1 MSHLNRSPS
10 TTFVLLLLSL
20 LLGVGL
26 PVGVAGAAVGAEDPR
41 PLDAGALDGF
51 LQDQIDSGLPGVA
64 VAITQGD
71 RVLFVRGYGHDSAG
85 ARIGE
90 ETPFRI
96 ASLSKSFTALAVMQ
110 LVEDG
115 RLRLDD
121 PVAKQL
127 IEFGPDD
134 ARADEITV
142 QQLLNQTSGM
152 ADRAFP
158 EISGPQPSNL
168 AEAVHRLDSAHLV
181 ADPGTQWNYHNPNY
195 QVAAR
200 LVEVASGLPFE
211 EYLRRQVF
219 EPLGMHHSTT
229 TNTDDQPVAGLA
241 DGYTFAYGQPI
252 STEAPGYFVAGSGG
266 VVTTASDMAKWLVM
280 QNSGGETT
288 SGEQLLSAE
297 GIETMHTPS
306 EPGGYALGWDTDGP
320 TDDPTE
326 VSHGGTEY
334 TFSAHEA
341 LLPNSEYGIALLFN
355 HTSALGL
362 EQTAVIAG
370 VTDII
375 QGHEPKPG
383 PTVSSRTIDWVLAAL
398 TLIALAL
405 GIRGF
410 MRARRWVRRRTGVA
424 VWRTWLRLLPH
435 AALVGVATFFPAF
448 AGFLFGGRDITWLS
462 AVYGWGALVVLV
474 AVTGIASL
482 TTAVAR
488 AAHLY
493 AFRRRDR
500 VDAPLTGQL
509 ADV

>member
-1 MSHLNRSPS
+1 MSHQNRRPS
-10 TTFVLLLLSL
+10 TTCALLLLSL
-20 LLGVGL
+20 LLGLGI
-26 PVGVAGAAVGAEDPR
+26 PVGVAGDAVAAEHPR
-41 PLDAGALDGF
+41 PLDTRAIDAY
-51 LQDQIDSGLPGVA
+51 LQDQVRSGMPGVA
-64 VAITQGD
+64 VAITQAD
-71 RVLFVRGYGHDSAG
+71 RVLFVRGYGRDSTG
-85 ARIGE
+85 ARISE

-115 RLRLDD
+115 RLDLGDT
-121 PVAKQL
+121 VAEHL
-127 IEFGPDD
+127 PEFSPDD

-142 QQLLNQTSGM
+142 QQLLSQTSGM

-158 EISGPQPSNL
+158 EISRPQPTTL

-195 QVAAR
+195 HVAAR
-200 LVEVASGLPFE
+200 LVEVASGLPFD
-211 EYLRRQVF
+211 EYLRRHVF
-219 EPLGMHHSTT
+219 EPLGMHDSTT
-229 TNTDDQPVAGLA
+229 TSTDDQPVEGLA

-288 SGEQLLSAE
+288 GGERLLSAD

-320 TDDPTE
+320 THDPTE

-341 LLPNSEYGIALLFN
+341 LLPSSGYGIALLFN

-370 VTDII
+370 VTDIV
-375 QGHEPKPG
+375 QGHKPMAG
-383 PTVSSRTIDWVLAAL
+383 PTISSRTVDWILAAL

-405 GIRGF
+405 GIRGLL
-410 MRARRWVRRRTGVA
+410 RSRRWARRRTGVT
-424 VWRTWLRLLPH
+424 VWRTWLRFLPH
-435 AALVGVATFFPAF
+435 AAVVGVAIFFPTF

-462 AVYGWGALVVLV
+462 AVYGWVALVVLV

-488 AAHLY
+488 AAHLW
-493 AFRRRDR
+493 ALHRRDFGATR
-500 VDAPLTGQL
+500 P
-509 ADV
+509 